1 MSRSRKAPTLQREKI
16 DRWIAL
22 AGFMTLAVILLIE
35 GLGLYELLGSSIHFQ
50 PPATAWPETIMRLL
64 FGQTR

>member
-1 MSRSRKAPTLQREKI
+1 MQTEKI

-22 AGFMTLAVILLIE
+22 AGFTTLAVILLVE
-35 GLGLYELLGSSIHFQ
+35 SLALYHLLDGPMHFP
-50 PPATAWPETIMRLL
+50 PPAMEWPETIMRLL

>member
-1 MSRSRKAPTLQREKI
+1 MQTEKI

-22 AGFMTLAVILLIE
+22 AGFTTLAIILLVE
-35 GLGLYELLGSSIHFQ
+35 CVALYHLLDGPMGFR
-50 PPATAWPETIMRLL
+50 PPAMQWPETIMRLL